1 MKRTKPDQRPA
12 RLRLF
17 ALTLLLLALAALLA
31 ACGKGIP
38 ADEAKERAESF
49 IAAVGEERY
58 KDAAALMH
66 PSRETAGDDVKM
78 YFSSMTTEYGVDFT
92 KNFRVLRWS
101 GFRSSVYNSDYEG
114 SYYEL
119 TGTAA
124 ADEAEFEIRV
134 EIVRNEYGYGIH
146 NVHFD
151 FDFDED

>member
-1 MKRTKPDQRPA
+1 MKRTKTGGHPA
-12 RLRLF
+12 WLRLL
-17 ALTLLLLALAALLA
+17 ALTLLLLTFAAILSS
-31 ACGKGIP
+31 CGKGIP

-49 IAAVGEERY
+49 VTAVGEERY

-101 GFRSSVYNSDYEG
+101 NFRSSVYNSDYEG

-146 NVHFD
+146 NIHFD
-151 FDFDED
+151 FDFGEN